1 MLFTNE
7 ELTKIYN
14 EANGLDPKR
23 HNSITTERIFTA
35 MRAMETIGR
44 KLIIE
49 RGIDNLVASGKSDP
63 DCIPRDSVA
72 NMLRKLG

>member
-1 MLFTNE
+1 MALFTDE

-35 MRAMETIGR
+35 MKAMATIGR
-44 KLIIE
+44 RMTVEKDIE
-49 RGIDNLVASGKSDP
+49 HLVESGKAIEGGSL
-63 DCIPRDSVA
+63 ST
-72 NMLRKLG
+72 MLRKIG